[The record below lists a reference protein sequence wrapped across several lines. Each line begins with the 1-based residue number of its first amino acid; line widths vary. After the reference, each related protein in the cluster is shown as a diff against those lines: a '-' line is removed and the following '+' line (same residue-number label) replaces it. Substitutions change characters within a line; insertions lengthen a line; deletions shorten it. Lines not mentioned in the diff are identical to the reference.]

1 MGLSGAILE
10 MIQRSAENRAALQ
23 GRRERAVQMRRR
35 YVSQAP
41 RVGEVAEKR
50 IAPEELERIRAE
62 IRLRERLERRR
73 AVRRT
78 LFLWIVLAVGVVGG
92 MVFLL
97 SRVGWSAMFR

>member
-1 MGLSGAILE
+1 MGLSGAIFE

-23 GRRERAVQMRRR
+23 GRRERAAQMRRR

-97 SRVGWSAMFR
+97 CRVGWSAMFR

>member
-1 MGLSGAILE
+1 MGLFGG
-10 MIQRSAENRAALQ
+10 QPRAESRA
-23 GRRERAVQMRRR
+23 E
-35 YVSQAP
+35 
-41 RVGEVAEKR
+41 